1 MWQWLKNLWARPA
14 ASSDRLGNRGEN
26 LAAEH
31 LERQGFQILERQLR
45 GHFGELDLVALD
57 ADTVVFVEVKT
68 RATMA
73 AGDPTE
79 AITRAK
85 QKKITQSAVAYL
97 KRRGWLERR
106 SRIDVVSIL
115 WRGRDGKPEIR
126 HYRSA
131 FDATGFGQMY
141 S

>member
-1 MWQWLKNLWARPA
+1 MWNWLTRLWSRSGVPR
-14 ASSDRLGNRGEN
+14 RLGDRGED
-26 LAAEH
+26 LAARY
-31 LERQGFQILERQLR
+31 LEQQSFRIIERQLR
-45 GHFGELDLVALD
+45 GLYGELDLVALD

-68 RATMA
+68 RSTSA

-79 AITRAK
+79 AVTPAKQQKITR
-85 QKKITQSAVAYL
+85 SALAYL

-106 SRIDVVSIL
+106 CRFDVVSIL
-115 WRGRDGKPEIR
+115 WHEGGRTPEVR
-126 HYRSA
+126 HYPSA

>member
-1 MWQWLKNLWARPA
+1 MWQWIKKLWARPLPA
-14 ASSDRLGNRGEN
+14 ERLGNSGEN
-26 LAAEH
+26 LAAEY
-31 LERQGFQILERQLR
+31 LERQGFQILERQWR
-45 GHFGELDLVALD
+45 SRFGELDLVAVD
-57 ADTVVFVEVKT
+57 SETIVFVEVKT

-85 QKKITQSAVAYL
+85 QKKITQSALAYL
-97 KRRGWLERR
+97 KRRGWLQRR

-115 WRGRDGKPEIR
+115 WQGQNGQPDIR